1 MITITEGN
9 KMLDDAAVRTIVSAL
24 EEASDLLRKASRA
37 LSSTL
42 EGTAPGGVQRT
53 DQNSSAVL
61 RAREIH
67 PELGPRQAEIL
78 EQLEIA
84 GDDGTT
90 TGVIFRNIGY
100 AQPNV
105 YLTLRGLITL
115 GLAEKDALTSPHRY
129 RLAGALRS

>member
-1 MITITEGN
+1 
-9 KMLDDAAVRTIVSAL
+9 MLDDEVVRTIMSAL
-24 EEASDLLRKASRA
+24 EEASDSLRKVSRVLA
-37 LSSTL
+37 STL
-42 EGTAPGGVQRT
+42 EERAPSGAQQI
-53 DQNSSAVL
+53 DQTSSAVA
-61 RAREIH
+61 RAKEIH
-67 PELGPRQAEIL
+67 LELGPRQAEII

-115 GLAEKDALTSPHRY
+115 GLAEKDALASPHRY
-129 RLAGALRS
+129 RLSSALRS